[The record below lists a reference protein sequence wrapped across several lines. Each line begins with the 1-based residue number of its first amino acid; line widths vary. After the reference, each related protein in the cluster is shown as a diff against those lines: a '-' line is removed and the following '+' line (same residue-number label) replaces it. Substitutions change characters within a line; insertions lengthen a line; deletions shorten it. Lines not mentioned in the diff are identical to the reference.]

1 MSGAITSLGSSE
13 ISSQIATVEARL
25 QKPITQLQAEQTTD
39 KAVISAWGTIQG
51 TISSLSTALAGIKN
65 ITTIN
70 NRSATSTLTNV
81 ATATATNTALPAT
94 YNLTAVK
101 LAKAQEIYS
110 GVLGSGSA
118 KIGTG
123 SGSLTIT
130 LKSGKTE
137 QIPVGSS
144 GITLNGLSQAINKL
158 AGGVQASVIG
168 TAGGARL
175 VLQGSTTGSS
185 QAFSVKGTGAL
196 AKLDYS
202 SAASAVGSGS
212 FVKAQLASNA
222 SFNINGVPVS
232 AATNNV
238 TTAVSGVTI
247 ALAGSGSTTVNVS
260 SSPGGIA
267 NAVGAVATSLN
278 AAIAAIAKQ
287 TAYVPA
293 SSANAASA
301 SSAQSGPLLGNYTAS
316 DLTNQLLS
324 RVSSAAASGQTSNTI
339 GLTVSSTGAVAFNSA
354 TFATA
359 YAANPTAVT
368 TLVNQIYKNL
378 TGVTTAA
385 LGSSGTNGTISAQDA
400 AQTAAIASL
409 QTEITSISKNNAA
422 QLQILLQEYTATEAA
437 STSAQISQSYLS
449 IFTNS
454 GSSTTK
460 G

>member
-1 MSGAITSLGSSE
+1 MSGSVASLGSSQV
-13 ISSQIATVEARL
+13 SSEIATVEARL

-39 KAVISAWGTIQG
+39 KAVISAWGAIQG
-51 TISSLSTALAGIKN
+51 TVSSLSSALAGIKD

-70 NRSATSTLTNV
+70 NRAATSTLTNV
-81 ATATATNTALPAT
+81 ATATATNTALAGT
-94 YNLTAVK
+94 YDLTKVT
-101 LAKAQEIYS
+101 LAKSQEIYS
-110 GVLGSGSA
+110 GVLGSGNA
-118 KIGTG
+118 NIGTG

-137 QIPVGSS
+137 QVPGGSA
-144 GITLNGLSQAINKL
+144 GITLDSLSQAINKL

-175 VLQGSTTGSS
+175 VLQGSGTGSS
-185 QAFSVKGTGAL
+185 KAFSVKGTGAL
-196 AKLDYS
+196 AKFDYS
-202 SAASAVGSGS
+202 SASSTAGSGS
-212 FVKAQLASNA
+212 FVNAQTAANA

-232 AATNNV
+232 AATNTI

-247 ALAGSGSTTVNVS
+247 ALAGSGSTTINVS

-267 NAVGAVATSLN
+267 NAVGSVATNLN

-287 TAYVPA
+287 TVYVPA

-339 GLTVSSTGAVAFNSA
+339 GLIVSSTGSISFNSA

-359 YAANPTAVT
+359 YAANPTGVT
-368 TLVNQIYKNL
+368 ALVNKIYTNL
-378 TGVTTAA
+378 SGVTTAA
-385 LGSSGTNGTISAQDA
+385 LGSTGSNGTISAQDT

-409 QTEITSISKNNAA
+409 QTEITSISKNNAS
-422 QLQILLQEYTATEAA
+422 QLQILLQEYTVTEAA
-437 STSAQISQSYLS
+437 STAASITQSYLS

-454 GSSTTK
+454 GSSTSK